1 MPKSFILRLIARGK
15 SHCVGSLWAPC
26 CRNAAMRRYKGS
38 RKGLLALVN
47 RQISRAEEKKEST
60 QYSLNTP
67 LPPSNNAGWV
77 TSSIPIC
84 PYATGFNIT
93 QGVQQGQRVG
103 NQIRT
108 KKCWVKGIIHP
119 NIQDAATNIQ
129 PLPISIRMILFKDKF
144 NKSSQ
149 PSAVGI
155 DLFQSGSTVLPPQN
169 DLADM
174 VLDLNRDRYQIYHDE
189 KFKVGTSN
197 FQGTGNIAGFQF
209 FANNDF
215 KYNCEFYVDCTKFL
229 PKTITYND
237 ASSSPMSD
245 TLWMLF
251 LPVWANGGQMAAS
264 QITCSMSWAASYQY
278 TDA

>member
-1 MPKSFILRLIARGK
+1 
-15 SHCVGSLWAPC
+15 
-26 CRNAAMRRYKGS
+26 
-38 RKGLLALVN
+38 
-47 RQISRAEEKKEST
+47 
-60 QYSLNTP
+60 
-67 LPPSNNAGWV
+67 
-77 TSSIPIC
+77 
-84 PYATGFNIT
+84 
-93 QGVQQGQRVG
+93 
-103 NQIRT
+103 
-108 KKCWVKGIIHP
+108 
-119 NIQDAATNIQ
+119 
-129 PLPISIRMILFKDKF
+129 MILFKDKF

-155 DLFQSGSTVLPPQN
+155 DLFQSGVYCFAPQN

-245 TLWMLF
+245 TLGCCSFLF
-251 LPVWANGGQMAAS
+251 KLMAAK
-264 QITCSMSWAASYQY
+264 WPPLRLLAACPGLLLTSILMLNCLKLRKYLILCC
-278 TDA
+278 A